1 MFGRTKT
8 KVQASLAQVGLKTG
22 TYAQLQDLSEK
33 HCDGE
38 LEHEAYR
45 TQVTALIGSMPDAE
59 LTRLAEATMGGL

>member
-8 KVQASLAQVGLKTG
+8 HTQAKLDTALTG
-22 TYAQLQDLSEK
+22 TYAQLQELSEK

-45 TQVTALIGSMPDAE
+45 TQLIGLIGKLPDAE
-59 LTRLAEATMGGL
+59 LTRLAEATMG